1 MKKNQNDKLL
11 DKLSFGLDSG
21 VVSHNEYT
29 GLIPFGPVDEETMGS
44 YKRMKTF
51 SPDEIVQSGTKHR

>member
-29 GLIPFGPVDEETMGS
+29 GLIPFVPLTRKPWVL
-44 YKRMKTF
+44 
-51 SPDEIVQSGTKHR
+51 INA